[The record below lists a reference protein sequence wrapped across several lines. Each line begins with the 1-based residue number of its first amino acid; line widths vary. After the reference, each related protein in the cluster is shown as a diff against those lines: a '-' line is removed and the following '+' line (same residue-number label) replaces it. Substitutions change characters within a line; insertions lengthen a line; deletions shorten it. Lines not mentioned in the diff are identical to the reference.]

1 MKIKLLAIAS
11 VLALITACSPKVS
24 QPEEPITVDE
34 TLTPELA
41 EGKNLY
47 NNNCAGCHKLYN
59 PKDFKL
65 PSTADDWYKKGKYP
79 WVPNWVHSGFPK
91 NIEKAKIDKEDEKR
105 VLEHTWRVVTKDTG
119 RRKVVTNIIDSKG
132 RNRQIS
138 LGNFLMYSSIGFM

>member
-59 PKDFKL
+59 PKDF
-65 PSTADDWYKKGKYP
+65 TAQQWTPIMLKMQK
-79 WVPNWVHSGFPK
+79 
-91 NIEKAKIDKEDEKR
+91 KAKISDEEREKIYAY
-105 VLEHTWRVVTKDTG
+105 LTK
-119 RRKVVTNIIDSKG
+119 
-132 RNRQIS
+132 
-138 LGNFLMYSSIGFM
+138 